1 MQARPI
7 VINTAR
13 GEIIELE
20 AALEALQSGRI
31 RGLGLDVMWS
41 DPPDWS
47 NPALQKLL
55 QMGQVVF
62 SPHCGSHTP
71 EAFLRLTD
79 ICLSNVEA
87 FVAGQPANIIVGSEG

>member
-20 AALEALQSGRI
+20 AALEALQSSRI

-41 DPPDWS
+41 DLPDWS
-47 NPALQKLL
+47 NPAPQKLL
-55 QMGQVVF
+55 QMDQVVF
-62 SPHCGSHTP
+62 SPHCGSHTL
-71 EAFLRLTD
+71 EAFRRLTD

-87 FVAGQPANIIVGSEG
+87 FLEEKPANIIVGSEG